1 MPALAPLNI
10 TRIYGVDAG
19 LRYLCLETDL
29 PNKSSFS
36 SVKVALH
43 KAKLYQQAKQ
53 SFQRKDNRSASRI
66 LIVSSGRK
74 RRFIADANTR

>member
-1 MPALAPLNI
+1 MMVNLQLKMPAFDPLNI

-19 LRYLCLETDL
+19 LRYRLETDL

-43 KAKLYQQAKQ
+43 KAKSDRQAKQ
-53 SFQRKDNRSASRI
+53 FFQRKDNR
-66 LIVSSGRK
+66 
-74 RRFIADANTR
+74 